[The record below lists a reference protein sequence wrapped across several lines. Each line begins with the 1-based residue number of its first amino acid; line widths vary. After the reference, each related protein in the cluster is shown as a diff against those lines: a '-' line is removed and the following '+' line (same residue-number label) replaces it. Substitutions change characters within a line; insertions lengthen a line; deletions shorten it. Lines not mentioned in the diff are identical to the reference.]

1 MRRRGVLGIFMREG
15 GGGVL
20 GILMMGMGAVIYFLY
35 NKFLA

>member
-1 MRRRGVLGIFMREG
+1 MRRRGVLGIFMR

-20 GILMMGMGAVIYFLY
+20 GILMMGRGAVIYFLY